1 MLRLLLPTPVDGVP
15 MCLGA
20 LVALYLCLVVV
31 VVVAARP
38 RETFRFG
45 DGMPAVSTPNIDT
58 PDIDTPDI
66 GTPDIGTPDI
76 DTPDISTPDIGTP
89 DIDKPSLPDSNNVLV
104 KKQTVA
110 RPRMIRSLQAT
121 VTDGKDAHLKL
132 DDAAFAPSANW
143 MQEEAQYL
151 MREVLPVHKRLMRTK
166 TLYDGES
173 DTVSRKHRCPKVSST
188 DALMGNQSVAM
199 YQCAETALL
208 RVLPALNKPVT
219 MDSSTPTD
227 ASSSVEEEE
236 TGPVG
241 GVWSYGLTPS

>member
-1 MLRLLLPTPVDGVP
+1 MLRLLLPTPVDGVSGVP
-15 MCLGA
+15 LCLGA

-45 DGMPAVSTPNIDT
+45 DAMPSV
-58 PDIDTPDI
+58 
-66 GTPDIGTPDI
+66 
-76 DTPDISTPDIGTP
+76 
-89 DIDKPSLPDSNNVLV
+89 DKPTVDKPTVGKPAIPDSNIRAPSTSSTP
-104 KKQTVA
+104 KQTAAA
-110 RPRMIRSLQAT
+110 RPRMVRSLQAT
-121 VTDGKDAHLKL
+121 VADGKDAHLKL

-151 MREVLPVHKRLMRTK
+151 MRDVLPVHKQLMRTK

-173 DTVSRKHRCPKVSST
+173 DTVSRRHRCPKVSST

-208 RVLPALNKPVT
+208 RVLPAMNQPVT
-219 MDSSTPTD
+219 MDSTSPM
-227 ASSSVEEEE
+227 EEEE
-236 TGPVG
+236 A
-241 GVWSYGLTPS
+241 

>member
-1 MLRLLLPTPVDGVP
+1 MMRLLLPTPVDGVSGVP
-15 MCLGA
+15 VCIGA

-45 DGMPAVSTPNIDT
+45 DGMPAVDMPTVDT
-58 PDIDTPDI
+58 PTVDTPTV
-66 GTPDIGTPDI
+66 G
-76 DTPDISTPDIGTP
+76 
-89 DIDKPSLPDSNNVLV
+89 KPAVPDSNVRAPSTSSTP
-104 KKQTVA
+104 KQTAA
-110 RPRMIRSLQAT
+110 RPRMVRSLQAT
-121 VTDGKDAHLKL
+121 VADGKDAHLKL

-151 MREVLPVHKRLMRTK
+151 MRDVLPVHKQLMRTK

-219 MDSSTPTD
+219 MDSSTPMD

-241 GVWSYGLTPS
+241 GMWSYGLTPS